1 MTEQQWIARARHGDA
16 DAFEQLVVAYEGPVY
31 RLALRMCGSTEDAR
45 EVTQDAF
52 LAAWRGLP
60 AFRGDSRFS
69 SWLYRLTT
77 NAAIDFLRREK
88 HHLGNLPLEEAPERP
103 DPQQPE
109 LLAEQREQQEALQ
122 RALDQLSPEHRQVL
136 LLRVVQQLSYDEIA
150 QALSLESGTVK
161 SRISRARRQLR
172 EILLRQGELL
182 SRLCRLTKWKGGVS
196 MHCNQEQIEALLD
209 GELVGP
215 EQDAVLAH
223 LRDCPGCRSYYRQL
237 LAMEQALRADTDPV
251 LDDLLPDIMNRVHA
265 TPQRRRRQP
274 WLRAAMGM
282 AACLVVVLG
291 VYLVRYQVEKGS
303 DSPFSGILPDSSA
316 NNSVGADGD
325 TFTDEVT
332 PSDGGLTFASGG
344 TERQESSGPA
354 DYVLMGHPELAQ
366 QARQWL
372 SQQGLEPDEDGI
384 YPLTAQQVQGLNAAV
399 PELELPTD
407 DALRLLLE
415 D

>member
-1 MTEQQWIARARHGDA
+1 
-16 DAFEQLVVAYEGPVY
+16 
-31 RLALRMCGSTEDAR
+31 
-45 EVTQDAF
+45 
-52 LAAWRGLP
+52 
-60 AFRGDSRFS
+60 
-69 SWLYRLTT
+69 
-77 NAAIDFLRREK
+77 
-88 HHLGNLPLEEAPERP
+88 
-103 DPQQPE
+103 
-109 LLAEQREQQEALQ
+109 
-122 RALDQLSPEHRQVL
+122 
-136 LLRVVQQLSYDEIA
+136 
-150 QALSLESGTVK
+150 
-161 SRISRARRQLR
+161 
-172 EILLRQGELL
+172 
-182 SRLCRLTKWKGGVS
+182 

-237 LAMEQALRADTDPV
+237 LAMEQALRADTAP
-251 LDDLLPDIMNRVHA
+251 LPEDLLPDIMGRVHA
-265 TPQRRRRQP
+265 TSQRRRRQP

-291 VYLVRYQVEKGS
+291 IYLVRQQAEKGG

-316 NNSVGADGD
+316 NNSVGADED

-332 PSDGGLTFASGG
+332 PSDGGLAFSSGG

-354 DYVLMGHPELAQ
+354 DYVLTGHPELAQ

-372 SQQGLEPDEDGI
+372 SQQGLEPDGDGV
-384 YPLTAQQVQGLNAAV
+384 YPLTAQQVQDLNAAV

>member
-1 MTEQQWIARARHGDA
+1 
-16 DAFEQLVVAYEGPVY
+16 
-31 RLALRMCGSTEDAR
+31 
-45 EVTQDAF
+45 
-52 LAAWRGLP
+52 
-60 AFRGDSRFS
+60 
-69 SWLYRLTT
+69 
-77 NAAIDFLRREK
+77 
-88 HHLGNLPLEEAPERP
+88 
-103 DPQQPE
+103 
-109 LLAEQREQQEALQ
+109 
-122 RALDQLSPEHRQVL
+122 
-136 LLRVVQQLSYDEIA
+136 
-150 QALSLESGTVK
+150 
-161 SRISRARRQLR
+161 
-172 EILLRQGELL
+172 
-182 SRLCRLTKWKGGVS
+182 

-265 TPQRRRRQP
+265 TPQHRRRSP
-274 WLRAAMGM
+274 WLRAVMGM

-291 VYLVRYQVEKGS
+291 IYLVRQQAEKGG

-316 NNSVGADGD
+316 NNSVD
-325 TFTDEVT
+325 TGQEAFTDEVV
-332 PSDGGLTFASGG
+332 PSDGGLAF
-344 TERQESSGPA
+344 SSGPA
-354 DYVLMGHPELAQ
+354 DYVLTGHPELAQ

-372 SQQGLEPDEDGI
+372 SQQGLEPDEDGV
-384 YPLTAQQVQGLNAAV
+384 YPLTAQQVQDLNAAV

>member
-1 MTEQQWIARARHGDA
+1 
-16 DAFEQLVVAYEGPVY
+16 
-31 RLALRMCGSTEDAR
+31 
-45 EVTQDAF
+45 
-52 LAAWRGLP
+52 
-60 AFRGDSRFS
+60 
-69 SWLYRLTT
+69 
-77 NAAIDFLRREK
+77 
-88 HHLGNLPLEEAPERP
+88 
-103 DPQQPE
+103 
-109 LLAEQREQQEALQ
+109 
-122 RALDQLSPEHRQVL
+122 
-136 LLRVVQQLSYDEIA
+136 
-150 QALSLESGTVK
+150 
-161 SRISRARRQLR
+161 
-172 EILLRQGELL
+172 
-182 SRLCRLTKWKGGVS
+182 

-251 LDDLLPDIMNRVHA
+251 PEDLLPDIMGRVHA
-265 TPQRRRRQP
+265 TSQRRRRQP

-291 VYLVRYQVEKGS
+291 IYLVRQQAEKGG

-316 NNSVGADGD
+316 NNSVGADED
-325 TFTDEVT
+325 TFTDEVV

-344 TERQESSGPA
+344 AEEQESSGPA
-354 DYVLMGHPELAQ
+354 DYVLTGHPELAQ

-372 SQQGLEPDEDGI
+372 SQQGLEPDGDGI
-384 YPLTAQQVQGLNAAV
+384 YPLTAQQVQDLNAAV
-399 PELELPTD
+399 PELALPTD

>member
-1 MTEQQWIARARHGDA
+1 
-16 DAFEQLVVAYEGPVY
+16 
-31 RLALRMCGSTEDAR
+31 
-45 EVTQDAF
+45 
-52 LAAWRGLP
+52 
-60 AFRGDSRFS
+60 
-69 SWLYRLTT
+69 
-77 NAAIDFLRREK
+77 
-88 HHLGNLPLEEAPERP
+88 
-103 DPQQPE
+103 
-109 LLAEQREQQEALQ
+109 
-122 RALDQLSPEHRQVL
+122 
-136 LLRVVQQLSYDEIA
+136 
-150 QALSLESGTVK
+150 
-161 SRISRARRQLR
+161 
-172 EILLRQGELL
+172 
-182 SRLCRLTKWKGGVS
+182 

-237 LAMEQALRADTDPV
+237 LAMEQALRADTAPV
-251 LDDLLPDIMNRVHA
+251 PEDLLPDIMGRVQ
-265 TPQRRRRQP
+265 TTSQRRRRQP

-291 VYLVRYQVEKGS
+291 IYLVRQQAEKGG

-316 NNSVGADGD
+316 NNSVGADED

-344 TERQESSGPA
+344 TERQEPSDPA
-354 DYVLMGHPELAQ
+354 DYVLTGHPELAQ

-372 SQQGLEPDEDGI
+372 SQQGLEPGEDGV
-384 YPLTAQQVQGLNAAV
+384 YSLTVQQIQGLNAAV

>member
-1 MTEQQWIARARHGDA
+1 
-16 DAFEQLVVAYEGPVY
+16 
-31 RLALRMCGSTEDAR
+31 
-45 EVTQDAF
+45 
-52 LAAWRGLP
+52 
-60 AFRGDSRFS
+60 
-69 SWLYRLTT
+69 
-77 NAAIDFLRREK
+77 
-88 HHLGNLPLEEAPERP
+88 
-103 DPQQPE
+103 
-109 LLAEQREQQEALQ
+109 
-122 RALDQLSPEHRQVL
+122 
-136 LLRVVQQLSYDEIA
+136 
-150 QALSLESGTVK
+150 
-161 SRISRARRQLR
+161 
-172 EILLRQGELL
+172 
-182 SRLCRLTKWKGGVS
+182 

-209 GELVGP
+209 GELTGP
-215 EQDAVLAH
+215 EGDAVLAH

-251 LDDLLPDIMNRVHA
+251 LDDLLPDIMSRVHD
-265 TPQRRRRQP
+265 TPQRRRRP

-291 VYLVRYQVEKGS
+291 IYLVHQQAEKGG
-303 DSPFSGILPDSSA
+303 DSPFSGILTDSSA
-316 NNSVGADGD
+316 NSSVDTGQD

-332 PSDGGLTFASGG
+332 PSDGDLAFASGG
-344 TERQESSGPA
+344 TEEQGSSGPA

-384 YPLTAQQVQGLNAAV
+384 YPLTVQQVQGLNAAV

>member
-1 MTEQQWIARARHGDA
+1 
-16 DAFEQLVVAYEGPVY
+16 
-31 RLALRMCGSTEDAR
+31 
-45 EVTQDAF
+45 
-52 LAAWRGLP
+52 
-60 AFRGDSRFS
+60 
-69 SWLYRLTT
+69 
-77 NAAIDFLRREK
+77 
-88 HHLGNLPLEEAPERP
+88 
-103 DPQQPE
+103 
-109 LLAEQREQQEALQ
+109 
-122 RALDQLSPEHRQVL
+122 
-136 LLRVVQQLSYDEIA
+136 
-150 QALSLESGTVK
+150 
-161 SRISRARRQLR
+161 
-172 EILLRQGELL
+172 
-182 SRLCRLTKWKGGVS
+182 

-209 GELVGP
+209 GELTGP
-215 EQDAVLAH
+215 EGEAVLAH

-237 LAMEQALRADTDPV
+237 LAMEQALRADTAPIPE
-251 LDDLLPDIMNRVHA
+251 DLLPDIMGRVHA
-265 TPQRRRRQP
+265 TSQRRRRQP

-291 VYLVRYQVEKGS
+291 IYLVRQQAEKGG

-316 NNSVGADGD
+316 NNSVD
-325 TFTDEVT
+325 TGQEAFTDEVV

-344 TERQESSGPA
+344 TEEQESSGPA

-384 YPLTAQQVQGLNAAV
+384 YPLTAQQVQDLNAAV

>member
-1 MTEQQWIARARHGDA
+1 
-16 DAFEQLVVAYEGPVY
+16 
-31 RLALRMCGSTEDAR
+31 
-45 EVTQDAF
+45 
-52 LAAWRGLP
+52 
-60 AFRGDSRFS
+60 
-69 SWLYRLTT
+69 
-77 NAAIDFLRREK
+77 
-88 HHLGNLPLEEAPERP
+88 
-103 DPQQPE
+103 
-109 LLAEQREQQEALQ
+109 
-122 RALDQLSPEHRQVL
+122 
-136 LLRVVQQLSYDEIA
+136 
-150 QALSLESGTVK
+150 
-161 SRISRARRQLR
+161 
-172 EILLRQGELL
+172 
-182 SRLCRLTKWKGGVS
+182 

-209 GELVGP
+209 GELTGP
-215 EQDAVLAH
+215 EGDAVLAH

-251 LDDLLPDIMNRVHA
+251 PEDLLPDIMNRVH
-265 TPQRRRRQP
+265 TTSQRRRRQP
-274 WLRAAMGM
+274 WLRTVMGM

-291 VYLVRYQVEKGS
+291 IYLVHQQAEKGA

-316 NNSVGADGD
+316 NNSVGADED

-344 TERQESSGPA
+344 TEEQGSSGPA

-384 YPLTAQQVQGLNAAV
+384 YPLTVQQIQGLNAAV

>member
-1 MTEQQWIARARHGDA
+1 
-16 DAFEQLVVAYEGPVY
+16 
-31 RLALRMCGSTEDAR
+31 
-45 EVTQDAF
+45 
-52 LAAWRGLP
+52 
-60 AFRGDSRFS
+60 
-69 SWLYRLTT
+69 
-77 NAAIDFLRREK
+77 
-88 HHLGNLPLEEAPERP
+88 
-103 DPQQPE
+103 
-109 LLAEQREQQEALQ
+109 
-122 RALDQLSPEHRQVL
+122 
-136 LLRVVQQLSYDEIA
+136 
-150 QALSLESGTVK
+150 
-161 SRISRARRQLR
+161 
-172 EILLRQGELL
+172 
-182 SRLCRLTKWKGGVS
+182 

-237 LAMEQALRADTDPV
+237 LAMEQALRADTAPV
-251 LDDLLPDIMNRVHA
+251 PEDLLPDIMGRVHA
-265 TPQRRRRQP
+265 TSQRRRRQP

-291 VYLVRYQVEKGS
+291 IYLVHQQAEKGG

-316 NNSVGADGD
+316 NNSVGADED
-325 TFTDEVT
+325 TFTDEVV

-344 TERQESSGPA
+344 AEEQGSSGPA
-354 DYVLMGHPELAQ
+354 DYVLTGHPELAQ

-372 SQQGLEPDEDGI
+372 SQQGLEPDGDGV
-384 YPLTAQQVQGLNAAV
+384 YPLTVQQIQGLNAAV